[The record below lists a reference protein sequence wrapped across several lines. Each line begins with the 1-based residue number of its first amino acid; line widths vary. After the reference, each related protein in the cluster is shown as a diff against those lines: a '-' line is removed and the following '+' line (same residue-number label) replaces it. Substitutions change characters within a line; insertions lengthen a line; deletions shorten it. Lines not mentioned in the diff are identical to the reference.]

1 MKSNIFSGIRAL
13 SKTYIESF
21 CKILN
26 QATYFR
32 KLERQLLQKK
42 GEIGSQILF
51 GKMDKKKGLIREI
64 FSMIL
69 LIFLLLRPLEGVC
82 GKLKW
87 GFWAHQR
94 INRLAVFTLPPEMQV
109 FFKKQIGYLTENAV
123 NPDKRRYAVVG
134 EAPRHYIDAEAYGDS
149 ALYKL
154 PYYWKEAVEKYGE
167 DTLALNGTVPWA
179 IQQYKFQLTEAFR
192 QKNARRIL
200 KVAADLGHYIAD
212 ANVPLHT
219 TRNYNGQLTGQE
231 GIHAFW
237 ESRVAEMFGENYD
250 MFVGPAAYEPKIA
263 HRAWQAVRKANAAL
277 DSVLR
282 FERELS
288 RKMRPEQKY
297 VLEDRN
303 GVIVKTYSR
312 EFTTQYH
319 QMLHHQV
326 ERQMRASVKMV
337 GDFWFTCWVD
347 AGQPILSDFASFDLD
362 DQAKKEEKEEK
373 MGWLKRLFNARSEGE
388 N

>member
-1 MKSNIFSGIRAL
+1 MKRILQKRIKHLNQIIFGKCVYFWGLEEKGRLTIFSILLLLMPILGRA
-13 SKTYIESF
+13 
-21 CKILN
+21 
-26 QATYFR
+26 
-32 KLERQLLQKK
+32 
-42 GEIGSQILF
+42 
-51 GKMDKKKGLIREI
+51 REI
-64 FSMIL
+64 
-69 LIFLLLRPLEGVC
+69 
-82 GKLKW
+82 KW

-109 FFKKQIGYLTENAV
+109 FFKKQIDYLTENAV

-154 PYYWKEAVEKYGE
+154 PFYWSDAVKRYGE

-200 KVAADLGHYIAD
+200 RVAADLGHYIAD

-219 TRNYNGQLTGQE
+219 TRNYNGQLSGQE

-237 ESRVAEMFGENYD
+237 ESRITELFAEEYD
-250 MFVGPAAYEPKIA
+250 MFVGAAIYEEKIA
-263 HRAWQAVRKANAAL
+263 FRAWRAVRQANAAL

-288 RKMRPEQKY
+288 LRMKPEQKY

-303 GVIVKTYSR
+303 GLIVKTYSR
-312 EFTTQYH
+312 EFAKRYH
-319 QMLHHQV
+319 QMLNQQV

-347 AGQPILSDFASFDLD
+347 AGQPDLTALASFAPDE
-362 DQAKKEEKEEK
+362 QAQKEEETEK
-373 MGWLKRLFNARSEGE
+373 QSWLKRLFQVRSEGE

>member
-1 MKSNIFSGIRAL
+1 MKPKITILQYRLL
-13 SKTYIESF
+13 SQNKIKF
-21 CKILN
+21 CW
-26 QATYFR
+26 R
-32 KLERQLLQKK
+32 
-42 GEIGSQILF
+42 ILF
-51 GKMDKKKGLIREI
+51 LRILRPINYKMYLIIGL
-64 FSMIL
+64 S
-69 LIFLLLRPLEGVC
+69 LLLLGAKERMM
-82 GKLKW
+82 W

-94 INRLAVFTLPPEMQV
+94 INRLAVFTLPIEMQP
-109 FFKKQIGYLTENAV
+109 FFKKHIAYLTENAV

-154 PYYWKEAVEKYGE
+154 PYYWADAVKRYGE
-167 DTLALNGTVPWA
+167 DTLALHGIVPWA
-179 IQQYKFQLTEAFR
+179 IQMYKYQLTEAFR
-192 QKNARRIL
+192 QRNARRIL
-200 KVAADLGHYIAD
+200 RVAADLGHYIAD

-237 ESRVAEMFGENYD
+237 ESRLAELFAEEYD
-250 MFVGPAAYEPKIA
+250 MFVGAASYEPKVA
-263 HRAWQAVRKANAAL
+263 HRAWQAVRQANAAL

-288 RKMRPEQKY
+288 QKIRPEQKF

-312 EFTTQYH
+312 EFSQKYH
-319 QMLHHQV
+319 QMLDRQV
-326 ERQMRASVKMV
+326 ERQMRASVKMI
-337 GDFWFTCWVD
+337 GDFWYTCWVD
-347 AGQPILSDFASFDLD
+347 AGQPDMVSLATL
-362 DQAKKEEKEEK
+362 KENQEEQTAEENEKQN
-373 MGWLKRLFNARSEGE
+373 WLKRLLNVRSEAE

>member
-1 MKSNIFSGIRAL
+1 MEQI
-13 SKTYIESF
+13 
-21 CKILN
+21 
-26 QATYFR
+26 
-32 KLERQLLQKK
+32 LQKWIK
-42 GEIGSQILF
+42 YLNQILF
-51 GKMDKKKGLIREI
+51 GEFSKFEEIKEVPKQFFLVILLCLLPIFSLGREI
-64 FSMIL
+64 
-69 LIFLLLRPLEGVC
+69 
-82 GKLKW
+82 KW

-109 FFKKQIGYLTENAV
+109 FFKKQIDYLTENAV

-154 PYYWKEAVEKYGE
+154 PFYWNDAVKRYGE

-200 KVAADLGHYIAD
+200 RVAADLGHYIAD

-219 TRNYNGQLTGQE
+219 TRNYNGQLSGQE

-237 ESRVAEMFGENYD
+237 ESRVTELFAEEYD
-250 MFVGPAAYEPKIA
+250 MFVGAANYEEKVA
-263 HRAWQAVRKANAAL
+263 LRAWKAVRQANAAL

-288 RKMRPEQKY
+288 LRMKPEQKY

-303 GVIVKTYSR
+303 GIIMKTYSR
-312 EFTTQYH
+312 EFAQRYH
-319 QMLHHQV
+319 QMLNQQV

-347 AGQPILSDFASFDLD
+347 AGQPDLAVLAAFSLD
-362 DQAKKEEKEEK
+362 EQTQKEEEAEK
-373 MGWLKRLFNARSEGE
+373 QSWLKRLFKIRAEGD

>member
-1 MKSNIFSGIRAL
+1 MVLFRFLRIKNTIL
-13 SKTYIESF
+13 HF
-21 CKILN
+21 CAKN
-26 QATYFR
+26 KY
-32 KLERQLLQKK
+32 
-42 GEIGSQILF
+42 QIKF
-51 GKMDKKKGLIREI
+51 GVCPCNLCLIRKI
-64 FSMIL
+64 FT
-69 LIFLLLRPLEGVC
+69 LIFLLLLLNIPIC
-82 GKLKW
+82 GFSSKIKW

-94 INRLAVFTLPPEMQV
+94 INRLAVFSLPPEMQV
-109 FFKKQIGYLTENAV
+109 FFKKQINYLTENAV

-134 EAPRHYIDAEAYGDS
+134 EAPRHYIDTEAYGDS

-192 QKNARRIL
+192 QKNPRRIL
-200 KVAADLGHYIAD
+200 RVAADLGHYIAD

-219 TRNYNGQLTGQE
+219 TRNYNGQMTGQE

-237 ESRVAEMFGENYD
+237 ESRVAELYGESYD
-250 MFVGPAAYEPKIA
+250 MFVGTAMYEHKVA
-263 HRAWQAVRKANAAL
+263 HRAWQAVRNANAGL

-288 RKMRPEQKY
+288 VKFRPEQKY

-312 EFTTQYH
+312 EFSERYH
-319 QMLHHQV
+319 QLLNRQV

-337 GDFWFTCWVD
+337 ADFWFTCWVD
-347 AGQPILSDFASFDLD
+347 AGQPILSDFSHFDLD
-362 DQAKKEEKEEK
+362 EQAKREEKEEK
-373 MGWLKRLFNARSEGE
+373 MGWLKRLFSVRTESDN
-388 N
+388 

>member
-1 MKSNIFSGIRAL
+1 MGQKLQNHLEALSRIKFGDNANYGRLIRAFSKNIFIFFVFFLPFDGMSH
-13 SKTYIESF
+13 
-21 CKILN
+21 KI
-26 QATYFR
+26 
-32 KLERQLLQKK
+32 
-42 GEIGSQILF
+42 
-51 GKMDKKKGLIREI
+51 
-64 FSMIL
+64 
-69 LIFLLLRPLEGVC
+69 
-82 GKLKW
+82 KW

-94 INRLAVFTLPPEMQV
+94 INRLAVYTLPPEMQV
-109 FFKKQIGYLTENAV
+109 FFKKQIDYLTENAV

-154 PYYWKEAVEKYGE
+154 PLYWSDAVKRYGE

-200 KVAADLGHYIAD
+200 RVAADLGHYIAD

-231 GIHAFW
+231 GIHGFW
-237 ESRVAEMFGENYD
+237 ESRLTELFAEEYD
-250 MFVGPAAYEPKIA
+250 MFVGAAAYEEKTA
-263 HRAWQAVRKANAAL
+263 NRAWRAVRQANAAL

-282 FERELS
+282 FEKTLTS
-288 RKMRPEQKY
+288 KMKPEQKY
-297 VLEDRN
+297 VLEERN
-303 GVIVKTYSR
+303 GTVIKNYSR
-312 EFTTQYH
+312 EFSQKYH
-319 QMLHHQV
+319 QMLGQQV

-347 AGQPILSDFASFDLD
+347 AGQPDLTVLASFSPDE
-362 DQAKKEEKEEK
+362 QAQKEEETEK
-373 MGWLKRLFNARSEGE
+373 QNWLKRLFNIRSEGE

>member
-1 MKSNIFSGIRAL
+1 MIRILQKRKIGVNQIKFGKSIGIWGVNKVFQKNIFSL
-13 SKTYIESF
+13 LLFLTPFFSF
-21 CKILN
+21 
-26 QATYFR
+26 
-32 KLERQLLQKK
+32 
-42 GEIGSQILF
+42 G
-51 GKMDKKKGLIREI
+51 REI
-64 FSMIL
+64 
-69 LIFLLLRPLEGVC
+69 
-82 GKLKW
+82 KW

-94 INRLAVFTLPPEMQV
+94 INRLAVFTLPPEMQP
-109 FFKKQIGYLTENAV
+109 FFKKQIDYLTENAV

-154 PYYWKEAVEKYGE
+154 PFYWSDAVKRYGE

-200 KVAADLGHYIAD
+200 RVAADLGHYIAD

-219 TRNYNGQLTGQE
+219 TRNYNGQLSGQE

-237 ESRVAEMFGENYD
+237 ESRVTELYAEEYD
-250 MFVGPAAYEPKIA
+250 MFVGAAAYEERVA
-263 HRAWQAVRKANAAL
+263 LRAWKAVRQANSAL

-282 FERELS
+282 FEKELS
-288 RKMRPEQKY
+288 LKMKPEQKY

-303 GVIVKTYSR
+303 GVIMKTYSR
-312 EFTTQYH
+312 EFSQRYH
-319 QMLHHQV
+319 QMLNQQV

-347 AGQPILSDFASFDLD
+347 AGQPDLAALASFSLD
-362 DQAKKEEKEEK
+362 EQAQKEEEAEK
-373 MGWLKRLFNARSEGE
+373 QSWLKRLFKIRPEGE